1 MPTDM
6 SRYPA
11 NWGSEI
17 RPRILARAKGRCE
30 RCRAPNGAIGHRDEW
45 GRFHACY
52 ACEWGTGGGCG
63 DRSIRIVLTVA
74 HIDDPEPTNADEAN
88 LAALCQRCHNRHD
101 ARMRREHA
109 AETRRRR
116 KVAGGQA
123 ELTLEEG
130 RS

>member
-1 MPTDM
+1 MPADM

-11 NWGSEI
+11 NWASEI
-17 RPRILARAKGRCE
+17 RPRILARAGDRCE
-30 RCRAPNGAIGHRDEW
+30 WCKAPNRAIGHRLDGEW
-45 GRFHACY
+45 T
-52 ACEWGTGGGCG
+52 TGEGCG

>member
-1 MPTDM
+1 MPADM

-11 NWGSEI
+11 NWAREI
-17 RPRILARAKGRCE
+17 RPRILARAGDRCE
-30 RCRAPNGAIGHRDEW
+30 WCKAPNRAIGHRLDD
-45 GRFHACY
+45 GRFVRCAT
-52 ACEWGTGGGCG
+52 CEWTTGEGCG

-74 HIDDPEPTNADEAN
+74 HVHDPDPMNVAEGN
-88 LAALCQRCHNRHD
+88 LAALCQRCHNLHD
-101 ARMRREHA
+101 APMRRAHA

-116 KVAGGQA
+116 KSAGGQA